1 MPFQFHSWLQRLHNF
16 TGPMNPCIPPA
27 RGEDCCGCLGF
38 CDGIGD
44 EMASNRSRIPL
55 PQWRKLIMDSSDSLL
70 SIISIKRPWK
80 DSRIFDRRVIV
91 TCSTGCVEP
100 EERILVAAIS
110 SKSRTSC
117 LVSSASELN
126 MPPISASRSCSTER
140 RSAGGVLDRLL
151 I

>member
-1 MPFQFHSWLQRLHNF
+1 MSLYTSVLHEYKVLFHNLLQRNLLD
-16 TGPMNPCIPPA
+16 MNHVFAFCPSLSTIFL
-27 RGEDCCGCLGF
+27 RDC
-38 CDGIGD
+38 
-44 EMASNRSRIPL
+44 S
-55 PQWRKLIMDSSDSLL
+55 IMDSSDSLL

>member
-1 MPFQFHSWLQRLHNF
+1 MSLYTSVLHEYKVLFHILLQRNLLD
-16 TGPMNPCIPPA
+16 MNHVFAFCPRLSTIFL
-27 RGEDCCGCLGF
+27 RDC
-38 CDGIGD
+38 
-44 EMASNRSRIPL
+44 S
-55 PQWRKLIMDSSDSLL
+55 IMDSSDSL
-70 SIISIKRPWK
+70 IISIKRPWK